1 MVSTLQPL
9 LASSFESF
17 GIELPESRRSTREV
31 VESCQHDIGFDFERL
46 TGIRERRVCAEGE
59 DSYTLAVDAA
69 FECLSRSSH
78 KAEDIELLISCSISK
93 YKGGLTHRFEPA
105 LSLSIKE
112 AIGASQAHN
121 FDVSNACAGMLTGVA
136 ILDDFIRR
144 GVVRC
149 GMVVSGEYISSISD
163 NATREVAGPTSDQ
176 LASLTVGDA
185 GAAVILER
193 SVDGSGI
200 RASEFVT
207 LAEHSTLCIGKPSPG
222 GPGGEMRTDAKM
234 LHDVAI
240 EAGLPV
246 IEQVLARA
254 GIEPG
259 DVDHA
264 IPHQTSRPALLAGM
278 RSYRK
283 KLGRLPKNVVYN
295 LELSG
300 NTASTTHFI
309 ALEKAVREGA
319 VEPGESVLLAT
330 YASGLVVGA
339 MVFTLG
345 EGVVQRTRAAA

>member
-1 MVSTLQPL
+1 MVSALQPA

-17 GIELPESRRSTREV
+17 GVKLPESRRSTRAV
-31 VESCQHDIGFDFERL
+31 LESCEHDIGIDFERL
-46 TGIRERRVCAEGE
+46 TGIRERRICSEGE

-69 FECLSRSSH
+69 FACLSRSNH

-93 YKGGLTHRFEPA
+93 YKGGLTHCLEPP

-112 AIGASQAHN
+112 AIGASQSRN
-121 FDVSNACAGMLTGVA
+121 FDVSNACAGMMTGVA

-163 NATREVAGPTSDQ
+163 NATREVRGPTSDQ

-193 SVDGSGI
+193 SVDGHGI

-207 LAEHSTLCIGKPSPG
+207 YAEHSALCIGRPSPNA
-222 GPGGEMRTDAKM
+222 PGGEMRTDAKS

-240 EAGLPV
+240 VSGLPV
-246 IEQVLARA
+246 IEKVLARA
-254 GIEPG
+254 GIERG

-264 IPHQTSRPALLAGM
+264 IPHQTSRPAILAGM

-283 KLGRLPKNVVYN
+283 KFGRLPKNVVYN
-295 LELSG
+295 LEMCG

-309 ALEKAVREGA
+309 ALEKALQDGVVQA
-319 VEPGESVLLAT
+319 GESILLAT

-345 EGVVQRTRAAA
+345 EDVLQRARAA